1 MVPVMADGRPLI
13 LALDTATRC
22 STVSLTRGTLGH
34 GEVLGCLS
42 LSSNVT
48 HSRRLI
54 STVDR
59 LFQETRAQ
67 WADISAV
74 AVGLGPGSF
83 TGLRIGMATAKGF
96 AAAAQKK
103 LVGVATLE
111 GLAARCLGELPVYA
125 AIDARKKQVYCAGY
139 SVSAGKRPQMLN
151 DIQAISPVRLIQQL
165 HEEQHQQVVIVG
177 DAVHAYGDLWR
188 RELGDMVRFA
198 PAALHASSAD
208 AIGLICGE
216 LLQDGQ
222 CLDIASATPF
232 YVRASDAELSLA
244 TKKQR

>member
-1 MVPVMADGRPLI
+1 MVDGRPLI
-13 LALDTATRC
+13 LAMDTATRC

-59 LFQETRAQ
+59 LFRETQVQ
-67 WADISAV
+67 WSDIGGV

-103 LVGVATLE
+103 LVGVSTLD
-111 GLAARCLGELPVYA
+111 GLAARCLGDLPVYA
-125 AIDARKKQVYCAGY
+125 TVDARKKQIYCARY
-139 SVSAGKRPQMLN
+139 SVSAGKRPKRLH
-151 DIQAISPVRLIQQL
+151 DIQAISPERLIQQL

-177 DAVHAYGDLWR
+177 DAVHLYGDLWY
-188 RELGDMVRFA
+188 RELEDLVIFA

-216 LLQDGQ
+216 LFEEGE

-244 TKKQR
+244 IKKQR